1 MDERVAERTFSVLTD
16 AEEIED
22 AEDEL
27 RAAFERVAAWT
38 EPREFGFQGGG
49 GEWLVYYVKQHDVWL
64 AVDDELENRWWNGFG
79 LGEPPEG
86 RQASIDVEVNVPKKG
101 TNRRIAGAFLRDED
115 NKLYLAHSGKIGGG
129 RKGVG
134 KAAFLRHNENPVV
147 QVGRH
152 DHLLVGCLEDEDFVA
167 DVAEFVNSVR
177 RFKADA
183 TSGDGAAEE
192 DDEDVRYPEDLYWL
206 FQANPKQFDLAEDLK
221 QRKPGDSETWT
232 VTRYAEWMA
241 AGARVLLWQGGS
253 NAGIYAVGTLTG
265 EAQEQ
270 QGSNPYSSG
279 ESKRKWCQVPFR
291 YDAILSKP
299 LLKSEIKDDEV
310 LSELM
315 VIKAPQATN
324 FEVEEDQWERIVE
337 LLEERGE
344 SVAQALGREAREIV
358 DLIEEWYPDAE
369 VCDRIIGLMADTIE
383 AAHEV
388 SDRAWCA
395 TSVASGKVNLNVG
408 RNAILTLMSG
418 EVVRFALGEDDV
430 STQVL
435 SKVEE
440 AGSDAYQYKGPPDGA
455 IRTLKV
461 GDFADMAGDVADGVV
476 AFARASAEAYKK
488 SPYRS
493 AHSVAVVE
501 AVAHLAQRE
510 LPQPSYADA
519 EVLSF
524 WKISPG
530 RGAHLW
536 PTWREGGYVAIGWSE
551 LGDLSEVSREEF
563 DERLTRLVEEK
574 EGWTR
579 AGAEQVWRFAQI
591 PVGARVVANDGTRRV
606 LGIGTVVGDYEF
618 VDRSGIDVDTDG
630 DPLPHRLP
638 VRWDDTRERAVERG
652 GWRKTLIKL
661 TAADFEEILAT
672 GPGLEDEG
680 EEETETAET
689 EDALDFDGIVANL
702 ADKGFHFSEETV
714 ATYLLALQAKRF
726 VILSGI
732 SGTGKTALALEV
744 ARGLQGSAAPEVSQ
758 PTPQAPWVVT
768 VKPYNLQY
776 RRIMLPAALTKSH
789 PGFVEAAEE
798 QRRLIVKY
806 PGGEQEVAVSKPKTA
821 NTVFLILAG
830 DVSTWFTDTFAEG
843 DPLGLGIEPDETGAP
858 AVVRVAGQS
867 EAHAATA
874 APRRYEVV
882 AVRPDWTD
890 NNGLLGFYNPLTTE
904 YTATPF
910 LNLLLRARDEQE
922 RAQREQRP
930 ARPFFVI
937 LDEMNLARVEHYFS
951 DFLSCLESGEPI
963 VLHDDLALEEQGG
976 VPRSVRVPSNLF
988 FTGTVNVD
996 ESTYMFSPKVLDRA
1010 FTLEFNEVDLDSYGS
1025 DAETLE
1031 SEGSPLRLSHFEGR
1045 LRVQE
1050 KPNPKDWGAFRGRSP
1065 DLADILS
1072 GLNRVLRRTHRH
1084 FGYRVAN
1091 EIARFM
1097 NLASSQ
1103 AGTSP
1108 ETRWSALDVAV
1119 LSKALPKLHGTQQ
1132 ELEETLVALFKFA
1145 IDPTTQGEVRF
1156 EDWELDSG
1164 VLRRRQQSGAE
1175 GDEASAGDPK
1185 LPRTAGK
1192 LYRMV
1197 ERLRAQGF
1205 TSFIE

>member
-1 MDERVAERTFSVLTD
+1 MLTDVDEIEEAERR
-16 AEEIED
+16 
-22 AEDEL
+22 L
-27 RAAFERVAAWT
+27 RAVFERAATWT
-38 EPREFGFQGGG
+38 GPREFGFQGGA
-49 GEWLVYYVKQHDVWL
+49 GEWLVYYVKTHDVWL
-64 AVDDELENRWWNGFG
+64 AVGDELENRWWNGFG
-79 LGEPPEG
+79 IGEPLEG
-86 RQASIDVEVNVPKKG
+86 RQAAIHVEVNVPRTG
-101 TNRRIAGAFLRDED
+101 TNRRVAGTFLRDEH
-115 NKLYLAHSGKIGGG
+115 NRLYLAHSGKIGGG
-129 RKGVG
+129 RKGIG

-147 QVGRH
+147 QVGRY
-152 DHLLVGCLEDEDFVA
+152 DHVLIGCLGDDDFVA
-167 DVAEFVNSVR
+167 DVAEFVNSAR

-183 TSGDGAAEE
+183 TSGDDAIEE
-192 DDEDVRYPEDLYWL
+192 ADPDVRYPEDLYWL
-206 FQANPKQFDLAEDLK
+206 FQANPKQFNLAEDLE
-221 QRKPGDSETWT
+221 QRQPGDFDTWT

-241 AGARVLLWQGGS
+241 AGARVLLWQGGP

-265 EAQEQ
+265 EAREQ
-270 QGSNPYSSG
+270 PGSNPYGSG
-279 ESKRKWCQVPFR
+279 DSERKWCQVPFR
-291 YDAILSKP
+291 YDAILPKP
-299 LLKSEIKDDEV
+299 LLKSEIRDDDV

-315 VIKAPQATN
+315 VIRAPQATN
-324 FEVEEDQWERIVE
+324 FEVEEDQWNRVVE
-337 LLEERGE
+337 LLAQRGD
-344 SVAQALGREAREIV
+344 SVAQALSREAREIIGR
-358 DLIEEWYPDAE
+358 LEEWYPDAA
-369 VCDRIIGLMADTIE
+369 VRDRIISTLADAIE
-383 AAHEV
+383 AAHPV
-388 SDRAWCA
+388 SDRAWCT
-395 TSVASGKVNLNVG
+395 TSVGSGQVKLNVG
-408 RNAILTLMSG
+408 RNAILALMPG
-418 EVVRFALGEDDV
+418 GIVRVALSDDGV
-430 STQVL
+430 STEVL
-435 SKVEE
+435 SRVEE
-440 AGSDAYQYKGPPDGA
+440 AGSEAYRYKGPPNGA
-455 IRTLKV
+455 IRTL
-461 GDFADMAGDVADGVV
+461 DAREFAQLAGEVADGVMRFV
-476 AFARASAEAYKK
+476 HASAEAYKR
-488 SPYRS
+488 SPHRG
-493 AHSVAVVE
+493 AHSAAVVE
-501 AVAHLAQRE
+501 AVAHMAQRK
-510 LPQPSYADA
+510 LPQPSYTDA

-536 PTWREGGYVAIGWSE
+536 PKWRAGSYIAIGWGE
-551 LGDLSEVSREEF
+551 LGDLSEVAREEF
-563 DERLTRLVEEK
+563 DERLSRLVEEK
-574 EGWTR
+574 DGWTR

-591 PVGARVVANDGTRRV
+591 PVGARVVANDGTKRV
-606 LGIGTVVGDYEF
+606 LGIGTVVGDYEY
-618 VDRSGIDVDTDG
+618 VDRSEIGVDTDG
-630 DPLPHRLP
+630 DRLLHRLA

-672 GPGLEDEG
+672 GPGLGDES
-680 EEETETAET
+680 EEEAAET

-726 VILSGI
+726 VILCGI

-776 RRIMLPAALTKSH
+776 RRIMIPAALTKSH

-798 QRRLIVKY
+798 HRRLIVKY

-830 DVSTWFTDTFAEG
+830 EVSTWFTDTFAEG
-843 DPLGLGIEPDETGAP
+843 DALGLGIEPDETGAP
-858 AVVRVAGQS
+858 AVVRVAEQS
-867 EAHAATA
+867 EIHAATA
-874 APRRYEVV
+874 GPRRYEVV
-882 AVRPDWTD
+882 AVRPGWTD

-910 LNLLLRARDEQE
+910 LNLILRARDEQD
-922 RAQREQRP
+922 RAQREHRP
-930 ARPFFVI
+930 ARPYFVI

-963 VLHDDLALEEQGG
+963 ALHDDLALEEQGG
-976 VPRSVRVPSNLF
+976 VPRSVRVPSNLL

-1025 DAETLE
+1025 DADILE
-1031 SEGSPLRLSHFEGR
+1031 SGGSPLRLGHFEGR
-1045 LRVQE
+1045 LKVQG
-1050 KPNPKDWGAFRGRSP
+1050 KPSPKDWKAFRGRSP
-1065 DLADILS
+1065 DLVGILS

-1097 NLASSQ
+1097 NLAAVQ

-1108 ETRWSALDVAV
+1108 ATRWSALDVAV

-1132 ELEETLVALFKFA
+1132 ELEQTLAALFKFA
-1145 IDPTTQGEVRF
+1145 VDPATQDDVRLS
-1156 EDWELDSG
+1156 DWALDAG
-1164 VLRRRQQSGAE
+1164 VLRRRPPAGPRAQ
-1175 GDEASAGDPK
+1175 EASAEEPK
-1185 LPRTAGK
+1185 LPRTAAK
-1192 LYRMV
+1192 VYRMV